1 MLVDVFL
8 LSPVHRGKVKSAI
21 FAQKLN
27 LSNFNLVKKKSKK
40 SLKIPVWYL
49 DNLNYRYKSLSP
61 VEDGSLSTMFILQSN
76 HKIKMRTGKIGVNEV
91 RYKR

>member
-1 MLVDVFL
+1 M
-8 LSPVHRGKVKSAI
+8 KSAI

-61 VEDGSLSTMFILQSN
+61 MGDGNLSTMFILQSN
-76 HKIKMRTGKIGVNEV
+76 HKIKMRTDKIGVIEV

>member
-1 MLVDVFL
+1 M
-8 LSPVHRGKVKSAI
+8 KSAI

-27 LSNFNLVKKKSKK
+27 LSNFNLVKKSKK

-61 VEDGSLSTMFILQSN
+61 MEDGSLSTIFVLQSN
-76 HKIKMRTGKIGVNEV
+76 HKIKMRTGQN
-91 RYKR
+91 RSD